1 MVSGFET
8 PNLRRR
14 LGSPSTSTALQVNVA
29 ICQRARSQPSN
40 IPTGTDIAAFVSK
53 ATSNVYGLTRP
64 MLEDA
69 ATAAAE
75 DKKWTALS
83 TELNEQFDRDQKS
96 YASLEQ
102 FAFSRL
108 RKCCY
113 FSQDADDEAIVKFV
127 AGELFHAWGRN

>member
-1 MVSGFET
+1 MSLSAKGHK
-8 PNLRRR
+8 
-14 LGSPSTSTALQVNVA
+14 
-29 ICQRARSQPSN
+29 SQPSN

-64 MLEDA
+64 MLEEA

-113 FSQDADDEAIVKFV
+113 LSQDADDEAIVKFV